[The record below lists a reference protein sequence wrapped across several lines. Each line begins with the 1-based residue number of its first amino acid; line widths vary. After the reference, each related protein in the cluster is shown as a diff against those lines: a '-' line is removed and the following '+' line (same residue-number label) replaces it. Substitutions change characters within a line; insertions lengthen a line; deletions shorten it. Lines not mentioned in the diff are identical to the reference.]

1 MDKRIYADITDIYKD
16 MLECGFTPVLLLDKF
31 PNVEAIW
38 MIDRRPKVS
47 KLTRIGPPQNG
58 GWFYYSPDGHA
69 IGPFDYEEEMEAD
82 IKKHYKES

>member
-1 MDKRIYADITDIYKD
+1 MDNRI
-16 MLECGFTPVLLLDKF
+16 
-31 PNVEAIW
+31 
-38 MIDRRPKVS
+38 RVS

-58 GWFYYSPDGHA
+58 GGFYYSPDGHA

>member
-1 MDKRIYADITDIYKD
+1 MDDWFGDVITKNF
-16 MLECGFTPVLLLDKF
+16 LQDKF
-31 PNVEAIW
+31 PEDGRIRVG
-38 MIDRRPKVS
+38 

-82 IKKHYKES
+82 IKKHYKEKE